1 MAKES
6 KKIAKR
12 PLKIYEIDNNVI
24 DLHAYTAFHFRNTDN
39 YLPLTLIEENGE
51 EVYEITTIDAE
62 NISIEDLELLLSDIC
77 FATNLLEPEN
87 DNE

>member
-6 KKIAKR
+6 KKPR
-12 PLKIYEIDNNVI
+12 PLKIYEIDYNVI
-24 DLHAYTAFHFRNTDN
+24 DLHAYTAFHFRSNIN

-51 EVYEITTIDAE
+51 EVYEIATIDAE